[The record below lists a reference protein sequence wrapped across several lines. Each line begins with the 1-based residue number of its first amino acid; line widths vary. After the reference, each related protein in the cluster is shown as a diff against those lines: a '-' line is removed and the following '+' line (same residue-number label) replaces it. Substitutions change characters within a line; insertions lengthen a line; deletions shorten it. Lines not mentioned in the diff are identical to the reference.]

1 VPGSCSGKKRIGS
14 PRQKRLPDALSDDQV
29 RRLLGGIR
37 NPTHKTCLAVMYACG
52 LRISEATTLEIGAID
67 RANQVL
73 RIVGK
78 GDKERL
84 VPLPQ
89 PVLDELGHLWL
100 THHNRRWLFPNH
112 FGDAPLNNRVLSRT
126 FAAAAD
132 ATGIQRAVTPHSLRH
147 SYATRLIENGVDTR
161 IVQILLGHASIATT
175 AIYTHLTTP
184 TRASLHSLLDRLMT
198 GL

>member
-1 VPGSCSGKKRIGS
+1 L

-52 LRISEATTLEIGAID
+52 LRISEATTLEIGAVD

-73 RIVGK
+73 RVIGK

-112 FGDAPLNNRVLSRT
+112 VGDAPLNNRVLSRT
-126 FAAAAD
+126 FAAAVG
-132 ATGIQRAVTPHSLRH
+132 ATGIQHGVTPHALRH
-147 SYATRLIENGVDTR
+147 SYATRLIENGVDIR

-184 TRASLHSLLDRLMT
+184 TRASLHNLLDRLMT